1 MESPFQVMSKAV
13 FTSENMAILVK
24 TLGPKRYPKIDGYPL
39 VNIQKN
45 YGKLPCLMGKSTIS
59 MAILNSKLL
68 ISLPEGTKGWKS
80 LRQLIVNVYQAG

>member
-39 VNIQKN
+39 VNIQK
-45 YGKLPCLMGKSTIS
+45 KL
-59 MAILNSKLL
+59 
-68 ISLPEGTKGWKS
+68 WK
-80 LRQLIVNVYQAG
+80 ITMFDG